1 MTDSRSKF
9 KRKKKKNL
17 KTKTLAQITRAGA
30 IIVKDNIQVQQTR
43 FLKKKKKKKDE
54 FDKPGPPKGRNRK
67 KIKNMTCFFL
77 VVLLPAVKG

>member
-1 MTDSRSKF
+1 MQVTDSRSKF

-43 FLKKKKKKKDE
+43 FLKKKKKKKRRVRQTWTT
-54 FDKPGPPKGRNRK
+54 KGK
-67 KIKNMTCFFL
+67 K
-77 VVLLPAVKG
+77 

>member
-1 MTDSRSKF
+1 M
-9 KRKKKKNL
+9 
-17 KTKTLAQITRAGA
+17 AQITRAGA

-43 FLKKKKKKKDE
+43 FLKKKKKKDE

-67 KIKNMTCFFL
+67 KIKNMTWFFL

>member
-1 MTDSRSKF
+1 MQVTDSRSKF

-43 FLKKKKKKKDE
+43 FLKKKKKRVRQTWTTKGKK
-54 FDKPGPPKGRNRK
+54 
-67 KIKNMTCFFL
+67 
-77 VVLLPAVKG
+77 

>member
-1 MTDSRSKF
+1 MQVTDSRSKF

-43 FLKKKKKKKDE
+43 FLKKKKKKKTSSTNLDHQRE
-54 FDKPGPPKGRNRK
+54 EIEKRLK
-67 KIKNMTCFFL
+67 T
-77 VVLLPAVKG
+77 

>member
-1 MTDSRSKF
+1 MQVTDSRSKF

-43 FLKKKKKKKDE
+43 FLKKKKTSSTNLDHQREEIEKRLK
-54 FDKPGPPKGRNRK
+54 
-67 KIKNMTCFFL
+67 T
-77 VVLLPAVKG
+77 